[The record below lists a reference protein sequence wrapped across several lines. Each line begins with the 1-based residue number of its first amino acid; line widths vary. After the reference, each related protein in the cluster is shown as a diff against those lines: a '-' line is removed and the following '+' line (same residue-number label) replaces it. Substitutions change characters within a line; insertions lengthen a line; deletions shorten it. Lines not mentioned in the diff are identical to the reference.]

1 MATMPPHANPLA
13 GLPFVNARTGRI
25 DHPRNLMSW
34 NTRILETGPKTI
46 LGENV
51 TVAYPAGLHLDQNL
65 PHSGTGHITLH
76 ELQRSFRLPYYHCF
90 HLSHAAFSF

>member
-13 GLPFVNARTGRI
+13 GLPFVHGRTGRL
-25 DHPRNLMSW
+25 DHPGNLMSG
-34 NTRILETGPKTI
+34 NTWVLETGPKTI

-65 PHSGTGHITLH
+65 PHSGTWHVTLD
-76 ELQRSFRLPYYHCF
+76 ELQRTFRFPYFGCL
-90 HLSHAAFSF
+90 HLSHAASSF